1 MRKESLKVQEAPL
14 RIQNGRGFLGVFCSI
29 QKKVSIKWPDNG
41 DFSNRFRGEF
51 FNLVKSSEAD
61 WNRERDRDLLRSMMM
76 TASDVSA
83 ITKPWEVQLKV
94 GLIFTKIHTPQNRLS
109 VTNDQ

>member
-1 MRKESLKVQEAPL
+1 M
-14 RIQNGRGFLGVFCSI
+14 
-29 QKKVSIKWPDNG
+29 SIKWSVNEH
-41 DFSNRFRGEF
+41 FSDRFRGEF
-51 FNLVKSSEAD
+51 FNLVKSSETD

-94 GLIFTKIHTPQNRLS
+94 GLIYIKIYRTQNCLS
-109 VTNDQ
+109 SNY